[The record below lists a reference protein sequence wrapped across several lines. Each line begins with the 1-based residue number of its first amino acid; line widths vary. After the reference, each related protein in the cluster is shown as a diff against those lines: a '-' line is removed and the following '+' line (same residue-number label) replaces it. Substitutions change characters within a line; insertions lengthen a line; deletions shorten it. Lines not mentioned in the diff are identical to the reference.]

1 MTFTHVVCFRWADG
15 TTDEQVARF
24 IEMLTELPA
33 VIPEVRRYHFGR
45 DAGVAEG
52 NFDFAVA
59 ADFDDRAGWVA
70 YQEHP
75 DHRRCLEYV
84 RPLVRERAAVQFD
97 A

>member
-1 MTFTHVVCFRWADG
+1 MFQHVVCFRWADD

-24 IEMLTELPA
+24 TEMLTGLPA
-33 VIPEVRRYHFGR
+33 AIPELRRYRFGR
-45 DAGVAEG
+45 DAGAADG

-59 ADFDDRAGWVA
+59 AEFDDRAAWVA

-75 DHRRCLEYV
+75 DHRRCIEYV
-84 RPLVRERAAVQFD
+84 RPLISERVAVQFE